1 MSIEVDWDRYADQ
14 YDAITMKG
22 SNPAY
27 LALVKKVTDSFRNFQ
42 VRPDSLIADLG
53 GGTGNF
59 TIPIAQ
65 MYPESRIVL
74 VDSSEGMLNQA
85 REKVYR
91 YGLKNVDVIRA
102 DISSDIPEI
111 AKKYSRPFTHVMMI
125 HALYTTGGKNS
136 NLPKK
141 ILSDISSNIDDGVN
155 SRFLISDIDS
165 LLRTGNWIPYCLFH
179 AFKTFGLKEA
189 LAFLKRNDQ
198 AKLAN
203 RFIDLKQEEGQY
215 LLCNLDEFIKLMNSA
230 GFLKVYEKSD
240 KYYRG
245 RDNFV
250 IASK

>member
-14 YDAITMKG
+14 YDAITMEG

-27 LALVKKVTDSFRNFQ
+27 LDLVKKVSESFKKFQ
-42 VRPDSLIADLG
+42 VRPGSLIADFG

-59 TIPIAQ
+59 AIPIAQ

-74 VDSSEGMLNQA
+74 VDSSEGMLQQA

-91 YGLKNVDVIRA
+91 YGLKNVDVILA
-102 DISSDIPEI
+102 DISSDIPKI
-111 AKKYSRPFTHVMMI
+111 AEKYSRPFTHVMMI

-136 NLPKK
+136 NVPRK
-141 ILSDISSNIDDGVN
+141 ILSDISANMDYGAD
-155 SRFLISDIDS
+155 SRFLISDIDRP
-165 LLRTGNWIPYCLFH
+165 LRTGNWIPYCLFH
-179 AFKTFGLKEA
+179 AYKAFGFKEA
-189 LAFLKRNDQ
+189 LAFFKRNDQ

-203 RFIDLKQEEGQY
+203 RFIDMKQKESQY
-215 LLCNLDEFIKLMNSA
+215 LLCNLVEFIELIKAA
-230 GFLKVYEKSD
+230 GFSKVYEKSD

-250 IASK
+250 IVGK